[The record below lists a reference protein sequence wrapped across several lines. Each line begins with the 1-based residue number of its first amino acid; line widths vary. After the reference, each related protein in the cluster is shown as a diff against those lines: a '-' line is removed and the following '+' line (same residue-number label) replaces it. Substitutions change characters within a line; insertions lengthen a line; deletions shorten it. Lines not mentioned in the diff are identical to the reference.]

1 MMRLTTFGRVEA
13 AHLLRRLQFGVT
25 PAEIDRAVQDGLEAT
40 LDRLFTPQPE
50 TAEFQAAEAVFR
62 ATALA
67 TSNLEDLQVWWLYRM
82 LGTANPVVEKLAF
95 AWHNQFATS
104 FAKVNSVG
112 MMLAQNEL
120 FRKLGTG
127 PFAPLLHAI
136 ARDPAMLVWLDG
148 NANRKRH
155 PNENFARE
163 VMELFALG
171 RGAYTEHDI
180 QEAARAFSGWQL
192 HDGQFWLNTSQHD
205 PGVKTIFGR
214 SGNFNGSDVID
225 LCLAQ
230 PACARFLADRL
241 VRTFVAPSVFGVV
254 LNEIAEDLQ
263 RNQLNL
269 LQSLRTICAS
279 EEFYGDDLRGSLIKS
294 PVELVLGTLRPFT
307 TGIRWPAVRQ
317 VLNDLGQSVFAPP
330 SVKGWDGGRQ
340 WVHAMGWIQRWNFL
354 TAVTSSGQYA
364 RWQSP
369 TPHTASDWQ
378 TALFSTPLDD
388 ATRTA
393 LANAG
398 DQWPALAF
406 ALPEYQLM

>member
-1 MMRLTTFGRVEA
+1 MKRLAQFGRVEA

-25 PAEIDRAVQDGLEAT
+25 PAEIDRAVQDGLDAT
-40 LDRLFTPQPE
+40 LERLFTPQPE
-50 TAEFQAAEAVFR
+50 TAEFQTAEAVFR
-62 ATALA
+62 TTALA
-67 TSNLEDLQVWWLYRM
+67 TSSLEDLQTWWLYRM

-95 AWHNQFATS
+95 AWHNHFATS
-104 FAKVNSVG
+104 FTKVNSVG

-120 FRKLGTG
+120 FRTLGIG
-127 PFAPLLHAI
+127 PFAALLHAL

-148 NANRKRH
+148 HANRKRH

-192 HDGQFWLNTSQHD
+192 HDGQFWFNASQHD
-205 PGVKTIFGR
+205 PGTKTIFGHT
-214 SGNFNGSDVID
+214 GKFDGSDVID
-225 LCLAQ
+225 LCLTQ
-230 PACARFLADRL
+230 PACSRFLADRL
-241 VRTFVAPSVFGVV
+241 LRTFVCPSAFGAAGESV
-254 LNEIAEDLQ
+254 AEVLQ
-263 RNQLNL
+263 RNHLNL
-269 LQSLRTICAS
+269 FETLRTVCTWDL
-279 EEFYGDDLRGSLIKS
+279 FYEGDVRGSLIKS

-307 TGIRWPAVRQ
+307 TGVRWPAVRQ
-317 VLNDLGQSVFAPP
+317 ALNDLGQSVFAPP

-354 TAVTSSGQYA
+354 AAVTSSGQYA

-369 TPHTASDWQ
+369 TPQAASDWQ
-378 TALFSTPLDD
+378 TALFSTPLDGTTQ
-388 ATRTA
+388 AA

>member
-1 MMRLTTFGRVEA
+1 MKRLQQFGPVEA

-25 PAEIDRAVQDGLEAT
+25 PAEIDRAVQAGLEAT
-40 LDRLFTPQPE
+40 LEQLFTPQPE
-50 TAEFQAAEAVFR
+50 SAEFQAADAAFR
-62 ATALA
+62 STALA
-67 TSNLEDLQVWWLYRM
+67 TSNLEDLQTWWLYRM

-95 AWHNQFATS
+95 AWHNHFATS
-104 FAKVNSVG
+104 FTKVNSVG
-112 MMLAQNEL
+112 MMLAQNDL
-120 FRKLGTG
+120 FRTLGTG
-127 PFAPLLHAI
+127 PFAPLLHAL

-192 HDGQFWLNTSQHD
+192 REGAFWFNDSQHD
-205 PGVKTIFGR
+205 PGTKTIFGQ
-214 SGNFNGSDVID
+214 SGSYTGADVID

-230 PACARFLADRL
+230 PACPRFLADRL
-241 VRTFVAPSVFGVV
+241 LRTFVCPSAFGAAI
-254 LNEIAEDLQ
+254 EIVAEELQ

-269 LQSLRTICAS
+269 LATLRTLCTW
-279 EEFYGDDLRGSLIKS
+279 EMFYADDVRGSLIKS

-317 VLNDLGQSVFAPP
+317 ALNELGQSVFAPP

-354 TAVTSSGQYA
+354 TAVTNSGQYA
-364 RWQSP
+364 RWQVP
-369 TPHTASDWQ
+369 TPNTSADWL
-378 TALFSTPLDD
+378 TALFSTPID
-388 ATRTA
+388 AVTSTA
-393 LANAG
+393 LTKAG
-398 DQWPALAF
+398 DQWPALAL